1 MRQSNQFQNTGAWF
15 NDRTGK
21 LTGSRMA
28 SAMAFLREKKSKDGT
43 PAPREDASERKRLK
57 IEILAE
63 RMTGNIVPKYVTAD
77 MQWGIDTEPLAKEF
91 FTVKTGLTVKDVG
104 FIDHPSIDNC
114 GVSPDGVIM
123 EERALIEIKCPKSET
138 ILGWHLEAAKD
149 PNWLPE
155 EYLPQMG
162 LQSACFGGI
171 PVYFCA
177 FDPRLP
183 DPVKLLIRKFEPSPE
198 YIKEIESNAQS
209 FLNEIDQMF
218 DQLIGE

>member
-1 MRQSNQFQNTGAWF
+1 
-15 NDRTGK
+15 
-21 LTGSRMA
+21 MA
-28 SAMAFLREKKSKDGT
+28 SAMSFLKAKKDE
-43 PAPREDASERKRLK
+43 APKEASDRRKLK

-77 MQWGIDTEPLAKEF
+77 MQWGIDQEPVAKEF
-91 FTVKTGLTVKDVG
+91 FTLKTGLSVRDVG
-104 FIDHPSIDNC
+104 FIDHPSIDLC
-114 GVSPDGVIM
+114 GVSPDGVIV

-138 ILGWHLEAAKD
+138 MLDWHLQAMKD

-155 EYLPQMG
+155 DYMPQMG

-183 DPVKLLIRKFEPSPE
+183 DPVKLLIRKFEPSPA
-198 YIKEIESNAQS
+198 YIAEIEKAAVDFLKEI
-209 FLNEIDQMF
+209 DDMF
-218 DQLIGE
+218 DILIGE